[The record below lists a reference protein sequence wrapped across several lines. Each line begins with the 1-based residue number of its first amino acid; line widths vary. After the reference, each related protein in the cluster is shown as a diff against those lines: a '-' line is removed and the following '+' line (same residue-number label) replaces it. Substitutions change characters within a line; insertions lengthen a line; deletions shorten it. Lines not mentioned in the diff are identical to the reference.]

1 MLEHCSQQVAVQH
14 EHVMVQAGDTRL
26 QGPQCL
32 EQPVNMPSCTICL
45 GIYLDRHEKLACLDL
60 YGTTDAACSRDVG
73 TVSVWLLIATW
84 APHCL
89 V

>member
-1 MLEHCSQQVAVQH
+1 MQH

-45 GIYLDRHEKLACLDL
+45 GIYLDRHENLH
-60 YGTTDAACSRDVG
+60 
-73 TVSVWLLIATW
+73 VWTCTAPQMQPVPVTW
-84 APHCL
+84 ELSLCGC
-89 V
+89 